1 MSIPRVRINPKVVD
15 LYHGDRVTDFAQAY
29 AFGIRGI
36 VHKASQGTDI
46 ADPVYAARRK
56 LATDAGLLW
65 GAYHFNSGDDPALQ
79 AKHFLSV
86 AEPDATT
93 LLALDF
99 EDINP
104 EMSLAD
110 ARVFLQMVSA
120 ATGRRPILYSGNRI
134 KETIC
139 GATEDTRSFFAAHP
153 LWLAEYGP
161 APHLRDA
168 DGQALPWPKPFLWQ
182 FTGDGAGPQ
191 PHAVPGIGGKADINS
206 FDGSDADLA
215 ANWPGFLLTSGTM
228 AP

>member
-1 MSIPRVRINPKVVD
+1 MSNPRVRINPKIVD
-15 LYHGDRVTDFAQAY
+15 LYHGDRVTDFAAAY
-29 AFGIRGI
+29 AFGIRGVI
-36 VHKASQGTDI
+36 HKATQGTGI
-46 ADPVYAARRK
+46 ADPAYAARRK
-56 LATDAGLLW
+56 LAADAGILW
-65 GAYHFNSGDDPALQ
+65 GAYHFNSGDDPARQ

-86 AEPDATT
+86 AEPDAKT

-99 EDINP
+99 EDIHP

-110 ARVFLQMVSA
+110 ARAFLEAVSA

-139 GATEDTRSFFAAHP
+139 GAAEETRIFFAAHP
-153 LWLAEYGP
+153 LWLAEYGT

-168 DGQALPWPKPFLWQ
+168 DGQALPWPNLFLWQ

-191 PHAVPGIGGKADINS
+191 PHAVPGIGGKVDINS

-215 ANWPGFLLTSGTM
+215 ALWPGSALASGAT